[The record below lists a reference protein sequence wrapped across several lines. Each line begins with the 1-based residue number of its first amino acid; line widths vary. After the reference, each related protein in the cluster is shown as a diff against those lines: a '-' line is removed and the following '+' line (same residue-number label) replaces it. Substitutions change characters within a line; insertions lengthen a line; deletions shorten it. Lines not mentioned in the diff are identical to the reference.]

1 MRGGN
6 SLEKR
11 FEKRQQCN
19 QEKGQKCQKMGG
31 IGHVGG
37 CREAPYDTRVSCPEG
52 ARALAPS
59 FVQLTVLLRVGIL
72 HDVNATKNSIE
83 DGGQTL
89 IAKTFVPL
97 LVHQL
102 QA

>member
-1 MRGGN
+1 MVF
-6 SLEKR
+6 SSKL
-11 FEKRQQCN
+11 CPA
-19 QEKGQKCQKMGG
+19 
-31 IGHVGG
+31 HVL
-37 CREAPYDTRVSCPEG
+37 TS
-52 ARALAPS
+52 
-59 FVQLTVLLRVGIL
+59 TVLLRVGIL

-83 DGGQTL
+83 DGGQAL